1 MTILRTGRDL
11 TVVIDSDT
19 YTAQV
24 TNVALSTAPNQVTVE
39 TLAARNYKT
48 IDNQSTLTVDILQDW
63 GAVSSLCEGLAN
75 AYQSAPD
82 TSLAFTLTIAGGTA
96 SGNLFPIAPD
106 FGGAS
111 LDVLAATLSFVV
123 DGDITYA

>member
-11 TVVIDSDT
+11 TVTIDSDT
-19 YTAQV
+19 YTTQV
-24 TNVALSTAPNQVTVE
+24 TNAVLSTAPNQVTVE

-75 AYQSAPD
+75 AYQNAPD
-82 TSLAFTLTIAGGTA
+82 TSLPFTLTIAGGTA

-111 LDVLAATLSFVV
+111 LDVLSATLAFVV